1 MACGQCGN
9 DTAANA
15 KFCPNCGAQQVVSV
29 VVDNSFG
36 ERRQLTVCF
45 VDVVGST
52 ALSRLVDPEELHEI
66 YSDFRELCTN
76 IVTQYEGYIA
86 QFLGDGILIY
96 FGYPTAHED
105 DAFRA
110 IKTALELLS
119 KISTVNAHGHPFEVR
134 AAIHSGQV
142 VIGEVKNDDH
152 NERLA
157 TGDVP
162 NMAAHMQSRAEPG
175 TVVISES
182 TSRLVRGTFSLGDLG
197 KHVLKGIEEPQRLYQ
212 ILGVSEASS
221 RFHANTATGL
231 SPFVGRGDE
240 LDIIETAWERVLG
253 GAGQCLIF
261 RGQAGIG
268 KSRLLGAV
276 RETVSPTSPQ
286 LFEVECSPYNLN
298 DSFYP
303 FIQMF
308 IRHAGVDSAL
318 SDQENLGHLE
328 SALADEVLTPDAV
341 PLLADLLSVSTDGKY
356 APIDLAPSKRRQRL
370 LDVLAGFFLQSK
382 TKPKIVLLED
392 LHWVDPASLELVRLL
407 VERQKESQLLVVCT
421 TRPEGAEFPTT
432 LAYCQD
438 IAVQPLATDHAQTLV
453 AAVTGSQK
461 FPRELTQQII
471 ERTSGVPLFI
481 EAVVESIRDA
491 DILRE
496 TDAGYKLKGP
506 LPADLIPATIQ
517 DSLAARIDALG
528 GDKPL
533 AQLAAAIDR
542 EFEFELLTAVTGRN
556 ADELREAIDRIVAAS
571 LLSPTGSPPGT
582 SYAFLHALIQDA
594 AYTSL
599 LRRTRQNIHKGI
611 AEVVVTRFPE
621 LAENQ
626 PQMPA
631 RHYELAGELEHAADY
646 WVRAADRAVK
656 AFAQE
661 DCVAYLR
668 RALGVIEKLP
678 ADDPVRIR
686 REMEILL
693 ALAPMLMATRGF
705 ATEEVESV
713 STRARELCEQSENY
727 QGVVA
732 ALWGLWT
739 VHFVRGDMRSAKE
752 AAQPVFDMAK
762 ASENPIL
769 DIASRQ
775 AVGYNEYFTGNFEAA
790 REHGENAL
798 AIFDLEQERQIVAT
812 FQLPSSVAC
821 GVFLAQ
827 SLWFLG
833 YPEQAEAR
841 HKDAWELVETLAQPA
856 CTAYGMGVCIFLHFA
871 KRDLDTIAE
880 WAETLYTL
888 SDEQGFLM
896 WSAQARIYRGWV
908 QSLRGDATN
917 GVKEMQEGLTEY
929 EATGAHLMMPQLKLM
944 FAEAYRAAS
953 LTDDSLTAI
962 DEGIS
967 AADKNDERVYLP
979 ELHLLRASLLAEQG
993 NNTNA
998 EESFQLA
1005 MDIAETQQ
1013 AKMLELRIATAW
1025 AKYLISNS
1033 QQDRATELLQ
1043 PICAWFGEGQE
1054 IAELDEAREML
1065 AALPTQ

>member
-1 MACGQCGN
+1 MACGQCGS
-9 DTAANA
+9 DITANA
-15 KFCPNCGAQQVVSV
+15 KFCPNCGAQQALSV
-29 VVDNSFG
+29 VVDNSAG

-52 ALSRLVDPEELHEI
+52 SLSRLVDPEELHEI
-66 YSDFRELCTN
+66 YSDFRALCTN
-76 IVTQYEGYIA
+76 VVAQYEGYIA

-96 FGYPTAHED
+96 FGYPVAHED
-105 DAFRA
+105 DAYRA
-110 IKTALELLS
+110 IRTALNLLN
-119 KISTVNAHGHPFEVR
+119 KISTIDAHGHPFEVR

-142 VIGEVKNDDH
+142 VIAEIKNDDH

-162 NMAAHMQSRAEPG
+162 NMAAHMQGRAEPG
-175 TVVISES
+175 TVVISEA
-182 TSRLVRGTFSLGDLG
+182 TSRLIRGTFSLGDLG
-197 KHVLKGIEEPQRLYQ
+197 KHVLKGIDEPQRLYQ
-212 ILGVSEASS
+212 ILGEGDATS
-221 RFHANTATGL
+221 RFHANTVAGL

-240 LDIIETAWERVLG
+240 LNIIETAWERVLA

-276 RETVSPTSPQ
+276 RETVSRKPSQ
-286 LFEVECSPYNLN
+286 LFQVECSPYNTN

-303 FIQMF
+303 LIQMF
-308 IRHAGVDSAL
+308 VRHAGIDAAASNEKNL
-318 SDQENLGHLE
+318 EQLEN
-328 SALADEVLTPDAV
+328 ALADETLTADAM
-341 PLLADLLSVSTDGKY
+341 PLLAELLSISTDAKY
-356 APIDLAPSKRRQRL
+356 PPIDLAPSKRRQRL
-370 LDVLAGFFLQSK
+370 LDVLAEFFLQAQV
-382 TKPKIVLLED
+382 KPKVLLLED
-392 LHWVDPASLELVRLL
+392 LHWIDPASLELVRAL
-407 VERQKESQLLVVCT
+407 VERQKECSLLVVCT

-432 LAYCQD
+432 LSYCQD
-438 IAVQPLATDHAQTLV
+438 IAVKPLPTDHAQSLI
-453 AAVTGSQK
+453 AAVTGERA
-461 FPRELTQQII
+461 FPKELTQQIV

-481 EAVVESIRDA
+481 EAVVESIWDA

-496 TDAGYKLKGP
+496 TDSGYELKGP
-506 LPADLIPATIQ
+506 LPPDLIPATIQ
-517 DSLAARIDALG
+517 DSLTARIDALG

-556 ADELREAIDRIVAAS
+556 EDELREAVDRIVAAS
-571 LLSPTGSPPGT
+571 LISPTGSPPGT

-646 WVRAADRAVK
+646 WMKAANRAVE

-668 RALGVIEKLP
+668 RALAVIEKLP

-686 REMEILL
+686 REMEVLL

-705 ATEEVESV
+705 ATQEVESV
-713 STRARELCEQSENY
+713 STRARELCEQAENY

-739 VHFVRGDMRSAKE
+739 VHFVRGDMPSAKE
-752 AAQPVFDMAK
+752 AAQPVFDMAL

-790 REHGENAL
+790 REHGEHAL

-841 HKDAWELVETLAQPA
+841 HRDAWELVETLAQPA
-856 CTAYGMGVCIFLHFA
+856 CTAYGMGVCVFLHFA
-871 KRDLDTIAE
+871 KRDLDTIE
-880 WAETLYTL
+880 QWAETLYTL

-908 QSLRGDATN
+908 QSLRGDAAN
-917 GVKEMQEGLTEY
+917 GIVEMNKGLAEY
-929 EATGAHLMMPQLKLM
+929 EGTGAHLMMPQLKLM
-944 FAEAYRAAS
+944 FAEAYRAAD
-953 LTDDSLTAI
+953 LIDDALSAI
-962 DEGIS
+962 DEGVS

-979 ELHLLRASLLAEQG
+979 ELHLLRATVLIEQE

-998 EESFQLA
+998 EESFKLA
-1005 MDIAETQQ
+1005 MDIAESQR
-1013 AKMLELRIATAW
+1013 AKMLEIRIANVW
-1025 AKYLISNS
+1025 AKHLISND
-1033 QQDRATELLQ
+1033 QQDRATNLLQ
-1043 PICAWFGEGQE
+1043 PIYEWFSEGQE
-1054 IAELDEAREML
+1054 MPELNEAREVL
-1065 AALPTQ
+1065 ASLATH